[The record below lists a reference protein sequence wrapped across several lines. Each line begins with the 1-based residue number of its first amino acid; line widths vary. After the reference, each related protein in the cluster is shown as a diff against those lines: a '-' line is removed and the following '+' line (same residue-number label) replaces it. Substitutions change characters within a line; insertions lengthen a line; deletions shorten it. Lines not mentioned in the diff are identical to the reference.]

1 MTEAIFQYFSQFSPE
16 LATFILS
23 AFPIT
28 ELRLTI
34 PVAIRVWG
42 VNPYNAFGLAVL
54 GNLVPFFPLYYGL
67 DQLRKLSK
75 KHTPWLTRIIDNAV
89 SRAHNKVEKKYARYG
104 ALALFLFTAIPL
116 PLTGLWTATLSAI
129 ALKVPVKYA
138 FIGIASGVVVAGVI
152 MTIGSLGSEVLF

>member
-1 MTEAIFQYFSQFSPE
+1 M
-16 LATFILS
+16 
-23 AFPIT
+23 
-28 ELRLTI
+28 
-34 PVAIRVWG
+34 
-42 VNPYNAFGLAVL
+42 
-54 GNLVPFFPLYYGL
+54 
-67 DQLRKLSK
+67 
-75 KHTPWLTRIIDNAV
+75 IDNAV